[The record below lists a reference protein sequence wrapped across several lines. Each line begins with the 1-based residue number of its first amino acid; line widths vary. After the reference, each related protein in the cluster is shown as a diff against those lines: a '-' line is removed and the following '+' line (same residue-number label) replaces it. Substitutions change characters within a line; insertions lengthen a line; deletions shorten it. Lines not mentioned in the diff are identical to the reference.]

1 LDADGPADKEAVMR
15 KLIAAYGLLAGAFV
29 VVAQGP
35 SVRAGADD
43 ARFAQA
49 ARQSPGAQTPPRS
62 PDTAAKVD
70 PAKEADIRQL
80 MDVTGVKDLGRQLMN
95 AGIAQFRASVTESQP
110 DNPRA
115 KQFADAFAARFEKH
129 FNPHSLTEIVIPIYD
144 QHLSSEDLK
153 ELLAY
158 YQSPFGQRML
168 KVLPVVAQESQ
179 EAGFKIGQKAAQ
191 EAMEELRAD
200 YPEFVPNSNEEEKHP
215 ANDR

>member
-1 LDADGPADKEAVMR
+1 MEAVMR
-15 KLIAAYGLLAGAFV
+15 TLLTACGLLAGALAV
-29 VVAQGP
+29 IAQAP
-35 SVRAGADD
+35 SVRVN
-43 ARFAQA
+43 AQKSSSPEGT
-49 ARQSPGAQTPPRS
+49 ARQSHEQMPAEPGVTV
-62 PDTAAKVD
+62 AKVD
-70 PAKEADIRQL
+70 PAKETDIRQL
-80 MDVTGVKDLGRQLMN
+80 MDVTGAKDLGQQIMS
-95 AGIAQFRASVTESQP
+95 AGIAQFRASVTESQQ

-129 FNPHSLTEIVIPIYD
+129 FNPHSLTEMVIPIYD

-200 YPEFVPNSNEEEKHP
+200 YPEFVPNSNDEEKHP
-215 ANDR
+215 